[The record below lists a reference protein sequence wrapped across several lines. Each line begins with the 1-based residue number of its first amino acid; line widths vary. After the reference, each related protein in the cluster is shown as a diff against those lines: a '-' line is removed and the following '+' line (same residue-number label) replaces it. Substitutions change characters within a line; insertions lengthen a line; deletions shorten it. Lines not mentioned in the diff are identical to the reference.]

1 MKRELVY
8 LIIASLFGALM
19 AFADTAVVPVSVTS
33 TVAGDAGSS
42 VNFLISDN
50 SAISGH
56 SLHTTNN
63 VAVVLHT
70 GDTLDLTNIVAY
82 HASNGHKES
91 WTHVKTS
98 IGNPIFI
105 FDLGADITI
114 DSTILW
120 QYGNWA
126 GQLPKAGE
134 NDVKDFSLIFHT
146 EAQGTNFTFATEAT
160 TTNTAIRMQNLDPN
174 GNLAQQ
180 FTFPST
186 TVRYIAMRIDSTF
199 GGPRYGLG
207 EVTFATSGGS
217 ETPPSPPILV
227 ISETNIQF
235 NSKSNHVY
243 TLLATSN
250 LTDSAS
256 WKLITNVTARSD
268 STTIDITKTNAVE
281 FYKVTTE

>member
-8 LIIASLFGALM
+8 LIIASLFGASM

-50 SAISGH
+50 PSQAGK
-56 SLHTTNN
+56 SLHTTNG
-63 VAVVLHT
+63 VAVELHT

-82 HASNGHKES
+82 HAGTGHQES
-91 WTHVKTS
+91 WTHVKAG
-98 IGNPIFI
+98 IENPIFI
-105 FDLGADITI
+105 FDLGTDTTI

-126 GQLPKAGE
+126 GSLAQAGE

-146 EAQGTNFTFATEAT
+146 EARGTNFNFATEAT
-160 TTNTAIRMQNLDPN
+160 TTNTATRAQNQEAN
-174 GNLAQQ
+174 GLVAQQ
-180 FTFPST
+180 FSFPST
-186 TVRYIAMRIDSTF
+186 TVRYVAMRIDTQY
-199 GGPRYGLG
+199 GGNRYGLS

-217 ETPPSPPILV
+217 TPPAAPPILV

-235 NSKSNHVY
+235 NSKSNSVY
-243 TLLATSN
+243 TLLSTSN

-256 WKLITNVTARSD
+256 WQPITNVTATSD
-268 STTIDITKTNAVE
+268 TTTIDISKTNAVE

>member
-1 MKRELVY
+1 MKREFTY
-8 LIIASLFGALM
+8 LAIASLFGVSM

-33 TVAGDAGSS
+33 TNSPDYGS

-50 SAISGH
+50 SAIPGH
-56 SLHTTNN
+56 SLHTTND

-82 HASNGHKES
+82 HAGNGHLES
-91 WTHVKTS
+91 WTQKTQNTT
-98 IGNPIFI
+98 NPIFI
-105 FDLGADITI
+105 FDLGTDTTI
-114 DSTILW
+114 DSAILW

-126 GQLPKAGE
+126 GSLADAGV

-146 EAQGTNFTFATEAT
+146 ETQGTNFNFATEAT
-160 TTNTAIRMQNLDPN
+160 TTNTAIRANNQEAN
-174 GNLAQQ
+174 GLVAQQ

-186 TVRYIAMRIDSTF
+186 TVRYVAMRIDSTF
-199 GGPRYGLG
+199 GGDRYGLS
-207 EVTFATSGGS
+207 EVIFATSGGS
-217 ETPPSPPILV
+217 AIPPAPPILV

-235 NSKSNHVY
+235 NSKSNSVY
-243 TLLATSN
+243 TLLSTSN

-256 WKLITNVTARSD
+256 WQPITNVTATSD
-268 STTIDITKTNAVE
+268 NTTIDIAETNAVE